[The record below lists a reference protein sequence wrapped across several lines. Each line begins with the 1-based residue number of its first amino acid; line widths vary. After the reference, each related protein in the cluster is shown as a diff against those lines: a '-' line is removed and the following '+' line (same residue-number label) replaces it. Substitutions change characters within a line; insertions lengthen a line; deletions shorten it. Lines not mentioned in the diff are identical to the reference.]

1 MSGKPQVLLADD
13 DGVLLDLMLRRLQRM
28 ELEVDRARD
37 GREGISMVNQKRY
50 ALIVTDIYMPG
61 ATGLELLEA
70 AKQRDARTQVLVIT
84 GGATIDMALKALEAG
99 AFAYLTKPF
108 DHLRVFDHTVAQAL
122 RMHTLITN
130 PQSVGAAGGGLEDE
144 GDDSSG
150 DRELEALRKR
160 QHEWPELFGALPM
173 GVMVLDG
180 MGKMLLCNSAGER
193 LISKAWPSKAE
204 AVRDLMERLGRSQD
218 QSRLTFVVRGLTMNL
233 YASEIGG
240 NNGARR
246 LILILQEA
254 ASAGPAAAVQMSA
267 PLRILKQGL
276 SWLYQQRL
284 REVEFRVIRDLALQ
298 VSALE
303 GLREGLAAV
312 IAAPSEELQ
321 ASTTKEDL
329 RPEAAAHRLAP
340 TTTTLTWPKPRE

>member
-122 RMHTLITN
+122 RMHTLVTQ
-130 PQSVGAAGGGLEDE
+130 PQSVGAAGGVLEDE
-144 GDDSSG
+144 DPPGDGES
-150 DRELEALRKR
+150 EALRKK

-312 IAAPSEELQ
+312 IASPSEELP
-321 ASTTKEDL
+321 APTKKPDP
-329 RPEAAAHRLAP
+329 RPEAAPERPASRLS
-340 TTTTLTWPKPRE
+340 TLTWPKHSE